1 MDQHPARPE
10 QHASTT
16 ALIRRLW
23 REHVRHYRGR
33 IALII
38 LATLT
43 MAGTTALYPAMID
56 WAFTM
61 LTHKDKR
68 ILYQVPLMMSAV
80 AAGRG
85 TSMYFQ
91 SVLTQDLVL
100 LTIRRLQNEMFGH
113 LTNASLARVEREAPA
128 QLAARFTTDATVI
141 REAMTRAVN
150 SVGDAA
156 TVVGL
161 VGTMLYLDWKL
172 SLVALI
178 LFPLAAIPVEKIGR
192 RIRRASGGM
201 QERMGAAAAML
212 NESFAQ
218 ARIVRA
224 YGLESHEIGRAEAT
238 FGQLYNT
245 LLRMT
250 RIRSRLDPM
259 LEVLA
264 GAAVALVIG
273 FEGWRGVSP
282 GNFMGFISA
291 LLMAARPLRALGTMN
306 AAIQE
311 GLAGMVRVFSVV
323 DEPAAIADAPGAVA
337 LPPGPGE
344 VVFNDVAFTYPDG
357 RPGLKRLNFIAAPGK
372 MLALVGSSGAG
383 KSTALALLPRLYA
396 PTSGR
401 VRIDGT
407 DITHV
412 TLESLRDAIA
422 YVGQE
427 ALLFDDTIGANILL
441 GRPGATEAEMHAAAA
456 AAACGFIDEM
466 PEGFDTRVGVNG
478 QRLSGGQRQRVAIAR
493 AILRNPRILLLDEAT
508 SALDTESEALVQS
521 ALTRL
526 RQGRTTIV
534 VAHRLSTVRD
544 ADLIVVMADGAAVE
558 MGTHAGLLAAD
569 GAFARLVKAQALAA

>member
-1 MDQHPARPE
+1 MSQNV
-10 QHASTT
+10 STLH
-16 ALIRRLW
+16 LIRRLW
-23 REHVRHYRGR
+23 RQHVSHFRGR

-38 LATLT
+38 VATLI
-43 MAGTTALYPAMID
+43 MSGTTALYPAIID
-56 WAFTM
+56 WAFTL

-68 ILYQVPLMMSAV
+68 ILYQVPLLMSAV
-80 AAGRG
+80 AAARG
-85 TSMYFQ
+85 LSMYFQ
-91 SVLTQDLVL
+91 AVLTQDLVL
-100 LTIRRLQNEMFGH
+100 LTIRRLQNEMFAH
-113 LTNASLARVEREAPA
+113 LTHAALARVEREAPA

-150 SVGDAA
+150 AIGDGA

-161 VGTMLYLDWKL
+161 VGTMIYLDWKL
-172 SLVALI
+172 SLIALI
-178 LFPLAAIPVEKIGR
+178 LFPIAAVPVEKIGR

-201 QERMGAAAAML
+201 QERLGEAAAML

-224 YGLESHEIGRAEAT
+224 YGLEAHETARAENT
-238 FGQLYNT
+238 FAQLYST

-250 RIRSRLDPM
+250 RIRARLDPM
-259 LEVLA
+259 LEALA

-282 GNFMGFISA
+282 GSFMGFISA

-311 GLAGMVRVFSVV
+311 GLAGMVRVFSVI
-323 DEPAAIADAPGAVA
+323 DEPAAIADAPNAMPLPAGPGAVRF
-337 LPPGPGE
+337 E
-344 VVFNDVAFTYPDG
+344 HVAFTYPDG
-357 RPGLKRLNFIAAPGK
+357 RAGLKDLDFTASPGR
-372 MLALVGSSGAG
+372 MLALVGASGAG
-383 KSTALALLPRLYA
+383 KSTALALIPRLYA
-396 PTSGR
+396 PRAGR
-401 VRIDGT
+401 VLIDGA
-407 DITHV
+407 DIANI
-412 TLESLRDAIA
+412 TLASLRDSIA

-427 ALLFDDTIGANILL
+427 ALLFDDTIGANIRL
-441 GRPGATEAEMHAAAA
+441 GRPDAAPDEVWAAAE
-456 AAACGFIDEM
+456 AAACGFIKDM
-466 PEGFDTRVGVNG
+466 PEKMGTRVGVNG

-508 SALDTESEALVQS
+508 SALDTESEALVQA

-526 RQGRTTIV
+526 REGRTTIV

-544 ADLIVVMADGAAVE
+544 ADLIVVVADGQVVE
-558 MGTHAGLLAAD
+558 MGTHADLLSAD